1 MSRLLKLAVPIFFVC
16 FTLSVSAARPQLPP
30 AWEGASARFD
40 SRTYAYLPPVRI
52 VAQEHA
58 DLIAGGDLL
67 LEPGNGQADLQNARI
82 CVLRSDGGRRPGL
95 LLDFG
100 RELQGGLRIVT
111 GMPADN
117 TPVRVRVRF
126 GESVSEAMCDIDGV
140 NGASNDHAVRDF
152 TLTLPWLGAVECGDS
167 GFRFV
172 RIDLLDDDR
181 ELHLKQVEA
190 VFQYRDIPYIGSFRS
205 SDPRLDSIWMTGA
218 YTVHLNMQ
226 EFLWDGVKRDR
237 LVWVGDLHPE
247 IMTVNSVFGY
257 NEVVPRSL
265 DLARD
270 TTPLPGWMNGISSYS
285 LWWIII
291 HSDWY
296 RYHGDRDYLAAQR
309 PYLTALLRQVFEKIG
324 SDGRE
329 RLDGTRFLDWPS
341 SDDAASTA
349 AGLQSLTILALDA
362 GAGLCEV
369 LGDAALA
376 AECRAKAVLMRKCP
390 VGDGGEAK
398 QGRSL
403 MVLAGLADAAETD
416 RDYISKGGSA
426 GFSTFYGY
434 YMLRAMAAAGNYEGA
449 LERIREYWGAMLD
462 LGATT
467 FWEDFNMEWLP
478 AARIDEPVPAGM
490 RDLHRECGA
499 YCYKGFRHS
508 LCHGWASGPTAWLTE
523 YVLGVGVVEPGCR
536 RLRIDP
542 HLGDLEWVE
551 GTFPTP
557 YGVVKIR
564 HEKSA
569 DGTVKSRVEA
579 PRGVRTELVKHN
591 R

>member
-1 MSRLLKLAVPIFFVC
+1 MTDPMPRPLKLAVSIFF
-16 FTLSVSAARPQLPP
+16 FSFSLSVSAARPQLPP
-30 AWEGASARFD
+30 AWDGSPARFD
-40 SRTYAYLPPVRI
+40 SRTYAYMPPVRI
-52 VAQEHA
+52 VAQDEP
-58 DLIAGGDLL
+58 DLISGCDLL
-67 LEPGNGQADLQNARI
+67 LESGNGQSDLQNARI
-82 CVLRSDGGRRPGL
+82 CVLRSRDGRRPGL

-117 TPVRVRVRF
+117 RPVRVRIRF

-152 TLTLPWLGAVECGDS
+152 TLALPWLGTVECGDS
-167 GFRFV
+167 GFRFA

-190 VFQYRDIPYIGSFRS
+190 VFQYRDIPYVGSFRS
-205 SDPRLDSIWMTGA
+205 SDERLDRIWATGA
-218 YTVHLNMQ
+218 YTVHLCMQ

-296 RYHGDRDYLAAQR
+296 RYHGDRAYLAEQR
-309 PYLTALLRQVFEKIG
+309 PYLTALLRQIFGKIG
-324 SDGRE
+324 PDGRE

-362 GAGLCEV
+362 GAGLCDA

-376 AECRAKAVLMRKCP
+376 AECRTKAALMRNCP

-403 MVLAGLADAAETD
+403 MVLAGLADPAETD
-416 RDYISKGGSA
+416 RDYISKGGSN

-449 LERIREYWGAMLD
+449 L
-462 LGATT
+462 
-467 FWEDFNMEWLP
+467 
-478 AARIDEPVPAGM
+478 
-490 RDLHRECGA
+490 
-499 YCYKGFRHS
+499 
-508 LCHGWASGPTAWLTE
+508 
-523 YVLGVGVVEPGCR
+523 
-536 RLRIDP
+536 
-542 HLGDLEWVE
+542 
-551 GTFPTP
+551 
-557 YGVVKIR
+557 
-564 HEKSA
+564 
-569 DGTVKSRVEA
+569 
-579 PRGVRTELVKHN
+579 
-591 R
+591 

>member
-1 MSRLLKLAVPIFFVC
+1 
-16 FTLSVSAARPQLPP
+16 
-30 AWEGASARFD
+30 
-40 SRTYAYLPPVRI
+40 
-52 VAQEHA
+52 
-58 DLIAGGDLL
+58 
-67 LEPGNGQADLQNARI
+67 
-82 CVLRSDGGRRPGL
+82 
-95 LLDFG
+95 
-100 RELQGGLRIVT
+100 
-111 GMPADN
+111 
-117 TPVRVRVRF
+117 
-126 GESVSEAMCDIDGV
+126 
-140 NGASNDHAVRDF
+140 
-152 TLTLPWLGAVECGDS
+152 
-167 GFRFV
+167 
-172 RIDLLDDDR
+172 
-181 ELHLKQVEA
+181 
-190 VFQYRDIPYIGSFRS
+190 
-205 SDPRLDSIWMTGA
+205 
-218 YTVHLNMQ
+218 MQ

-296 RYHGDRDYLAAQR
+296 RYHGDWAYLTEQR
-309 PYLTALLRQVFEKIG
+309 PYLTALLRQIFGKIG
-324 SDGRE
+324 PDGRE

-362 GAGLCEV
+362 GAGLCDA

-376 AECRAKAVLMRKCP
+376 AECRTKAALMRNCP

-403 MVLAGLADAAETD
+403 MVLAGLADPAETD
-416 RDYISKGGSA
+416 RDYISKGGSN

-467 FWEDFNMEWLP
+467 FWEDFDMAWLP
-478 AARIDEPVPAGM
+478 AGRIDEPVPAGKF
-490 RDLHRECGA
+490 DIHAESGA
-499 YCYKGFRHS
+499 YCYKGLRHS
-508 LCHGWASGPTAWLTE
+508 LCHGWASGPTPWLSRH
-523 YVLGVGVVEPGCR
+523 VLGIVPLEPGCKSVAVR
-536 RLRIDP
+536 P
-542 HLGDLEWVE
+542 HLGHLKWAE

-557 YGVVKIR
+557 WGVIRVR
-564 HEKSA
+564 HERGA
-569 DGTVKSRVEA
+569 DGKVSTSVSA
-579 PRGVRTELVKHN
+579 PDGVRVV

>member
-1 MSRLLKLAVPIFFVC
+1 MSRLLKLAVPIFSVC
-16 FTLSVSAARPQLPP
+16 FSLSVFAARPQLPP
-30 AWEGASARFD
+30 AWDGSSVRFD
-40 SRTYAYLPPVRI
+40 SRTYGYMPPVRI
-52 VAQEHA
+52 VAQEQA
-58 DLIAGGDLL
+58 DLISGGDLL
-67 LEPGNGQADLQNARI
+67 LGAGNGQADLQNARI
-82 CVLRSDGGRRPGL
+82 CVLRSRDGRRPGL

-117 TPVRVRVRF
+117 RPVRVRIRF
-126 GESVSEAMCDIDGV
+126 GESVSEAMCDIDGA

-152 TLTLPWLGAVECGDS
+152 ALTLPWLGAVECGDS
-167 GFRFV
+167 GFRFA

-205 SDPRLDSIWMTGA
+205 SDERLDRIWATGA
-218 YTVHLNMQ
+218 YTVHLCMQ
-226 EFLWDGVKRDR
+226 EYLWDGVKRDR

-296 RYHGDRDYLAAQR
+296 RYHGDRAYLAEQR
-309 PYLTALLRQVFEKIG
+309 PYLTALLRQLFEKIG
-324 SDGRE
+324 PDGRE

-341 SDDAASTA
+341 SGDAASTA

-362 GAGLCEV
+362 GAGLCEA
-369 LGDAALA
+369 LGDTALA
-376 AECRAKAVLMRKCP
+376 AECRAKAALMRKCP
-390 VGDGGEAK
+390 IGEGGEAK

-403 MVLAGLADAAETD
+403 MVLAGLVDPVAAD
-416 RDYISKGGSA
+416 RDYISKGGSN

-434 YMLRAMAAAGNYEGA
+434 YMLRAMAAAGN
-449 LERIREYWGAMLD
+449 
-462 LGATT
+462 
-467 FWEDFNMEWLP
+467 
-478 AARIDEPVPAGM
+478 
-490 RDLHRECGA
+490 
-499 YCYKGFRHS
+499 
-508 LCHGWASGPTAWLTE
+508 
-523 YVLGVGVVEPGCR
+523 
-536 RLRIDP
+536 
-542 HLGDLEWVE
+542 
-551 GTFPTP
+551 
-557 YGVVKIR
+557 
-564 HEKSA
+564 
-569 DGTVKSRVEA
+569 
-579 PRGVRTELVKHN
+579 
-591 R
+591 

>member
-1 MSRLLKLAVPIFFVC
+1 
-16 FTLSVSAARPQLPP
+16 
-30 AWEGASARFD
+30 
-40 SRTYAYLPPVRI
+40 
-52 VAQEHA
+52 
-58 DLIAGGDLL
+58 
-67 LEPGNGQADLQNARI
+67 
-82 CVLRSDGGRRPGL
+82 
-95 LLDFG
+95 
-100 RELQGGLRIVT
+100 
-111 GMPADN
+111 
-117 TPVRVRVRF
+117 
-126 GESVSEAMCDIDGV
+126 
-140 NGASNDHAVRDF
+140 
-152 TLTLPWLGAVECGDS
+152 
-167 GFRFV
+167 
-172 RIDLLDDDR
+172 
-181 ELHLKQVEA
+181 
-190 VFQYRDIPYIGSFRS
+190 
-205 SDPRLDSIWMTGA
+205 
-218 YTVHLNMQ
+218 
-226 EFLWDGVKRDR
+226 
-237 LVWVGDLHPE
+237 
-247 IMTVNSVFGY
+247 
-257 NEVVPRSL
+257 
-265 DLARD
+265 
-270 TTPLPGWMNGISSYS
+270 
-285 LWWIII
+285 
-291 HSDWY
+291 
-296 RYHGDRDYLAAQR
+296 
-309 PYLTALLRQVFEKIG
+309 
-324 SDGRE
+324 
-329 RLDGTRFLDWPS
+329 
-341 SDDAASTA
+341 
-349 AGLQSLTILALDA
+349 
-362 GAGLCEV
+362 
-369 LGDAALA
+369 
-376 AECRAKAVLMRKCP
+376 KCP

-564 HEKSA
+564 HEKGA

-579 PRGVRTELVKHN
+579 PRGVKAELVKHN
-591 R
+591 K

>member
-1 MSRLLKLAVPIFFVC
+1 MSRLLKLAVPIFSVC
-16 FTLSVSAARPQLPP
+16 FSLSVSAARPQLPP
-30 AWEGASARFD
+30 AWDGSSVRFD
-40 SRTYAYLPPVRI
+40 SRTYGYMPPVRI
-52 VAQEHA
+52 VAQEQA
-58 DLIAGGDLL
+58 DLISGGDLL
-67 LEPGNGQADLQNARI
+67 LEAGNGQADLQNARI
-82 CVLRSDGGRRPGL
+82 CVLRSRDGRRPGL

-117 TPVRVRVRF
+117 RPVRVRIRF
-126 GESVSEAMCDIDGV
+126 GESVSEAMCDIDGA

-167 GFRFV
+167 GFRFA

-205 SDPRLDSIWMTGA
+205 SDERLDRIWATGA
-218 YTVHLNMQ
+218 YTVHLCMQ
-226 EFLWDGVKRDR
+226 EYLWDGVKRDR

-265 DLARD
+265 
-270 TTPLPGWMNGISSYS
+270 
-285 LWWIII
+285 
-291 HSDWY
+291 
-296 RYHGDRDYLAAQR
+296 
-309 PYLTALLRQVFEKIG
+309 
-324 SDGRE
+324 E

-341 SDDAASTA
+341 SGDAASTA

-362 GAGLCEV
+362 GAGLCEA
-369 LGDAALA
+369 LGDTALA
-376 AECRAKAVLMRKCP
+376 AECRAKAALMRKCP
-390 VGDGGEAK
+390 IGEGGEAK

-403 MVLAGLADAAETD
+403 MVLAGLADPVATD
-416 RDYISKGGSA
+416 RDYISKGGSN

-467 FWEDFNMEWLP
+467 FWEDFDMAWLP

-523 YVLGVGVVEPGCR
+523 YVLGVEVVEPGCR

-557 YGVVKIR
+557 YGAVKIR
-564 HEKSA
+564 HEKA
-569 DGTVKSRVEA
+569 PDGMVKSRVEA
-579 PRGVRTELVKHN
+579 PRGVKTELVKHN
-591 R
+591 G